1 MYTLADFARIEK
13 KCNDVLPI
21 EVKQR
26 IYSMC
31 KVVGAQPVFTIMV
44 QNKSSLQDAIREINK
59 LTDTNF
65 ASQSPLIIEIVSQ
78 IDVTV
83 FADIFFTIVSK
94 NPFCSKTYAL
104 LFLQLQKKWDLMND
118 VFETKFKEYLNSFEQ
133 IVSVEQDNYDEFCE
147 WKAANDRRRT
157 FTLFVLHLTELSSIP
172 SNYYHLAVET
182 IMQRIDGLLDLQD
195 RNIMN
200 EMVENLFLYKP
211 NKPEWVDKIK
221 QWVGLKPTEHVGLN
235 YKIIFRF
242 MDILK

>member
-1 MYTLADFARIEK
+1 MYTLADFAKIEK
-13 KCNDVLPI
+13 KCKDVLPM

-31 KVVGAQPVFTIMV
+31 KVVGAQPVFTLMV

-65 ASQSPLIIEIVSQ
+65 STQAPLILEIVDQ
-78 IDVTV
+78 IDVSV
-83 FADIFFTIVSK
+83 FADVFFTIVGK

-104 LFLQLQKKWDLMND
+104 LFVQLQKWTVFNEVFDL
-118 VFETKFKEYLNSFEQ
+118 KFKEYLTSFEL
-133 IVSVEQDNYDEFCE
+133 IHSVEQENYDEFCE

-157 FTLFVLHLTELSSIP
+157 FTLFVHHLTELHAIP
-172 SNYYHLAVET
+172 STYYSLAVET
-182 IMQRIDGLLDLQD
+182 IMHRIDELLDVED

-211 NKPEWVDKIK
+211 KKEDWIAKINHWVS
-221 QWVGLKPTEHVGLN
+221 LKPANHIGLN